1 MRALALVGLLLLAPA
16 PAVPTREA
24 RYTDDG
30 RLLLPEDYR
39 EWVFLGSGLGM
50 TYGPLGAARGFLAQ
64 FDNVFVLPEA
74 HRAFLETGRWP
85 DGTVFLLEVRYA
97 ASHGSINR
105 DGHFQT
111 DLSGLEAHV
120 IDSRRF
126 EERSRFF
133 NFPVQGG
140 KPGPSARALGRDAGC
155 FACHTKS
162 AAVETTFVQFYP
174 TLLEVAEKKG
184 TLRPDFAGAAPSPV
198 RLYHTLVERG
208 WPDAQRTLEAA
219 RADDAVATVVNPA
232 VLNMV
237 GYELLTAKRADLAVP
252 LFGWIAAAHPESA
265 NAQDSLAEALEAAGQ
280 TEQARGAARKALD
293 LAATDKTL
301 NDAQRKQILEANRKR
316 AGERRY

>member
-1 MRALALVGLLLLAPA
+1 MRQTRVALAVAGLGAALAGPA
-16 PAVPTREA
+16 SARPAEPVQAA

-50 TYGPLGAARGFLAQ
+50 TYGPLGAARAFPAQ

-74 HRAFLETGRWP
+74 HRAFLEAGRWP

-120 IDSRRF
+120 IDGRRF

-133 NFPVQGG
+133 DFQVQGG
-140 KPGPSARALGRDAGC
+140 RPGPSARPLSRDAGC
-155 FACHTKS
+155 LACHTKS

-174 TLLEVAEKKG
+174 TLLEVAERKG
-184 TLRPDFAGAAPSPV
+184 TLRRDFAALAPSPV
-198 RLYHTLVERG
+198 RLYHTLVGRG
-208 WPDAQRTLEAA
+208 WPDA
-219 RADDAVATVVNPA
+219 
-232 VLNMV
+232 
-237 GYELLTAKRADLAVP
+237 KRASTTPAP
-252 LFGWIAAAHPESA
+252 RTQGPRS
-265 NAQDSLAEALEAAGQ
+265 
-280 TEQARGAARKALD
+280 
-293 LAATDKTL
+293 
-301 NDAQRKQILEANRKR
+301 
-316 AGERRY
+316 

>member
-1 MRALALVGLLLLAPA
+1 MRSLAVLGLLALAPSPA
-16 PAVPTREA
+16 QPAREA

-30 RLLLPEDYR
+30 QLLLPEDYR

-50 TYGPLGAARGFLAQ
+50 TYGPLGAGRGFPAQ

-74 HRAFLETGRWP
+74 HRAFQETGRWP

-105 DGHFQT
+105 DGNFQT

-120 IDSRRF
+120 IDGRRF

-133 NFPVQGG
+133 AFPVQGG
-140 KPGPSARALGRDAGC
+140 KPGPTARALRRDAGC
-155 FACHTKS
+155 LACHTKS

-184 TLRPDFAGAAPSPV
+184 TLRADFGGPAPSPV
-198 RLYHTLVERG
+198 RLYHTLLERG
-208 WPDAQRTLEAA
+208 WPDAEKTLAAA
-219 RADDAVATVVNPA
+219 RAEDEHGALASPA
-232 VLNMV
+232 VLNQL
-237 GYELLTAKRADLAVP
+237 GYDLLAEKRPELAVS
-252 LFGWIAAAHPESA
+252 LFGWIASAHPESA

-280 TEQARGAARKALD
+280 PDQARAAARKALD
-293 LAATDKTL
+293 LAATDQSL
-301 NDAQRKQILEANRKR
+301 NDAQRKAILEANRKR
-316 AGERRY
+316 AGERY